1 MIESLAIVQK
11 WLTLGCFV
19 ALGAIGIVYAAWLS
33 KFTLAEALRK
43 FSKRLI
49 EGAVVLAV
57 AVLAVMYGGSKST
70 FRFDTGLTNN
80 GSYATNDTVYAA
92 WTYSGIPPESAVFI
106 DYRLSGTTNEWEN
119 LAETTAA
126 AGSWTGTL
134 ANATNYD
141 YYVYSVYVPPIPA
154 HTNGVWVGQAYETK
168 SRVGAKSFILLNG
181 KLIEHGRTIAT
192 PRAKRKDEEE

>member
-1 MIESLAIVQK
+1 MNVGSD
-11 WLTLGCFV
+11 
-19 ALGAIGIVYAAWLS
+19 
-33 KFTLAEALRK
+33 LRK
-43 FSKRLI
+43 
-49 EGAVVLAV
+49 LALDRV
-57 AVLAVMYGGSKST
+57 NH
-70 FRFDTGLTNN
+70 RCD
-80 GSYATNDTVYAA
+80 
-92 WTYSGIPPESAVFI
+92 
-106 DYRLSGTTNEWEN
+106 
-119 LAETTAA
+119 AETTAA

-192 PRAKRKDEEE
+192 PSAKRKDDEE